1 MMTPTITHIT
11 VPIIIN
17 NPCIIL
23 YKMDVILQLI
33 DLKINISIFQ
43 KF

>member
-1 MMTPTITHIT
+1 MMKSIIIHIT
-11 VPIIIN
+11 VIIIIDN
-17 NPCIIL
+17 FCIIL
-23 YKMDVILQLI
+23 FKMYVILQLI

>member
-1 MMTPTITHIT
+1 MMTPIITHTT

-17 NPCIIL
+17 NSYIIL